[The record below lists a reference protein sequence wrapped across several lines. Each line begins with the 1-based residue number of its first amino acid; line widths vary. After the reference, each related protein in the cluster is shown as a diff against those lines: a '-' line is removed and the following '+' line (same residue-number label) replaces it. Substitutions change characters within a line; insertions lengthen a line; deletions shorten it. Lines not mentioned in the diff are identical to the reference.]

1 MSADI
6 NLNRDHARSRAIG
19 TRGTMSLTRRVLVAR
34 VLVAMSLATSSA
46 VCVSNGA
53 EAQDASIGQTAFA
66 TCLACHAVGAGA
78 EHKNGPVLNGIAG
91 KPAGSAAGFTYSDAF
106 QAAKATGLVWSED
119 NLDKYLAD
127 PIAFMPGSHMAWAV
141 PDAAQRHAIIAY
153 LKTLP

>member
-6 NLNRDHARSRAIG
+6 NLNRDHARSSAIG

-66 TCLACHAVGAGA
+66 TCLACHAA
-78 EHKNGPVLNGIAG
+78 EKKMIGPSYTEIAKRGYSNDRIVQLIWKPEPKNWPSYATEMAAMPQVPKGEALKIA
-91 KPAGSAAGFTYSDAF
+91 
-106 QAAKATGLVWSED
+106 
-119 NLDKYLAD
+119 
-127 PIAFMPGSHMAWAV
+127 AW
-141 PDAAQRHAIIAY
+141 INS
-153 LKTLP
+153 LKQ